1 MLKRTHSNP
10 TATALLLLF
19 GANLCTIQT
28 GAAQVT
34 TNTLNTSA
42 RSGVATVGGSGFD
55 TSATNL
61 SGSTIGTLAV
71 TMPDTTL
78 NRSETLNQPVT
89 GTLGLS
95 GSNAV
100 SNSTIGT
107 NASAGT
113 LSTNGGTLNFN
124 ATNLVPVVAT
134 LAGTNVYP
142 AILQV
147 GTGTTNVNTLL
158 SYATGTLTINSS
170 GSLTLSGSTTSIGST
185 VIPTSTALKLA
196 IIRSFPE
203 HMTLGQTLATQQ
215 ASRFNAMTSM
225 QAQRSV
231 TGRAETASAFT
242 GSDMLLGYTAQPR
255 KGAADK
261 AFSKVDQNAAQ
272 PPAANATWRVWASQF
287 GSSETVAPKASI
299 SAPASSSHNW
309 GMMTGFEAILSPA
322 LVVGV
327 AAGGSA
333 APYSIASH
341 AAYGQATGGQSSL
354 YSSLTIDRFLVSG
367 ALGYGLQHTKASRVI
382 SPSSTTTEVLTYKN
396 STDVF
401 SGSLEAG
408 YRQPLGAYTVMPFAN
423 IEPAIVRQHGAT
435 ETSSAGSS
443 SNFTM
448 TYLSRETVALP
459 GSLGVQIERAFPVT
473 QELSGQAEL
482 RSAWVHEFKP
492 DRNSSFIYSFSPAN
506 SFTAHNKVP
515 DDNLARISATLSF
528 TRNKDLT
535 LFGRFETDQSSRLR
549 SYTGQAGVKLAW

>member
-1 MLKRTHSNP
+1 MSKRAYS
-10 TATALLLLF
+10 ATALIALVS
-19 GANLCTIQT
+19 ANLCTIQT
-28 GAAQVT
+28 GTAQVT
-34 TNTLNTSA
+34 TTTLNTSA
-42 RSGVATVGGSGFD
+42 SNGGTATVSSGVD

-61 SGSTIGTLAV
+61 SGS
-71 TMPDTTL
+71 M
-78 NRSETLNQPVT
+78 
-89 GTLGLS
+89 S
-95 GSNAV
+95 G
-100 SNSTIGT
+100 I
-107 NASAGT
+107 
-113 LSTNGGTLNFN
+113 
-124 ATNLVPVVAT
+124 VV
-134 LAGTNVYP
+134 
-142 AILQV
+142 
-147 GTGTTNVNTLL
+147 
-158 SYATGTLTINSS
+158 TLTINGAPTNTTSMGSGTTSINGTSSIPDSTLTISNS

-185 VIPTSTALKLA
+185 DIPTSTAPKLT
-196 IIRSFPE
+196 IIHSYPE
-203 HMTLGQTLATQQ
+203 RLAVSQTLATQQ
-215 ASRFNAMTSM
+215 ANQFNAMTSM

-242 GSDMLLGYTAQPR
+242 GSDMLLGYTAQPD
-255 KGAADK
+255 KGTAGK

-299 SAPASSSHNW
+299 SSPASSSHNW

-322 LVVGV
+322 LVMGV
-327 AAGGSA
+327 AVGGSA

-354 YSSLTIDRFLVSG
+354 YSSLTIDRFVISG

-408 YRQPLGAYTVMPFAN
+408 YRQPVGAYTVMPFAN
-423 IEPAIVRQHGAT
+423 IEPAILRQHGAT

-448 TYLSRETVALP
+448 AYLSRETVALP
-459 GSLGVQIERAFPVT
+459 ASLGLQLERAFPVT
-473 QELSGQAEL
+473 QEWSGQAEL
-482 RSAWVHEFKP
+482 RSAWVHEFRP
-492 DRNSSFIYSFSPAN
+492 DRNSRYLYTISPAN
-506 SFTAHNKVP
+506 SFTARSTVP

-535 LFGRFETDQSSRLR
+535 LFGRFDTDQSSRLR

>member
-1 MLKRTHSNP
+1 MSKRAYS
-10 TATALLLLF
+10 ATALIALVS
-19 GANLCTIQT
+19 ANLCTIQT

-34 TNTLNTSA
+34 TTTLNTSA
-42 RSGVATVGGSGFD
+42 SNGGTATVSSGVD
-55 TSATNL
+55 TSATGL
-61 SGSTIGTLAV
+61 GGSTSGT
-71 TMPDTTL
+71 
-78 NRSETLNQPVT
+78 
-89 GTLGLS
+89 
-95 GSNAV
+95 
-100 SNSTIGT
+100 
-107 NASAGT
+107 
-113 LSTNGGTLNFN
+113 
-124 ATNLVPVVAT
+124 VV
-134 LAGTNVYP
+134 
-142 AILQV
+142 
-147 GTGTTNVNTLL
+147 
-158 SYATGTLTINSS
+158 TLTINGTSTASTATIDTSTSTNTTSMGSGTIILNGNSIFGTGGTITINGATSIPGAAALTGTDVYIGKLQVDSGTTSINGTSSIPEATFTISNS

-185 VIPTSTALKLA
+185 DIPTSTAPKLT
-196 IIRSFPE
+196 IIHSYPE
-203 HMTLGQTLATQQ
+203 RLAVSQTLATQQ
-215 ASRFNAMTSM
+215 ANQFNAMTSM

-242 GSDMLLGYTAQPR
+242 GSDMLLGYTAQPD
-255 KGAADK
+255 KCTAGK

-299 SAPASSSHNW
+299 SSPASSSHNW

-322 LVVGV
+322 LVMGV
-327 AAGGSA
+327 AVGGSA

-354 YSSLTIDRFLVSG
+354 YSSLTIDRFVVSG

-408 YRQPLGAYTVMPFAN
+408 YRQPVGAYTVMPFAN

-448 TYLSRETVALP
+448 AYLSRETVALP
-459 GSLGVQIERAFPVT
+459 ASLGLQLERAFPVT
-473 QELSGQAEL
+473 QEWSGQAEL
-482 RSAWVHEFKP
+482 RSAWVHEFRP
-492 DRNSSFIYSFSPAN
+492 DRNSRYLYTISPAN
-506 SFTAHNKVP
+506 SFTARSTVP

-535 LFGRFETDQSSRLR
+535 LFGRFDTDQSSRLR
-549 SYTGQAGVKLAW
+549 SYTGQTGVKLAW